1 MTPKVKIFEMS
12 FQIPQRDTG
21 RCEVAERS
29 SGLPHKK
36 LGFRGTRP
44 NPHFAQ
50 NGPIAP
56 KIPWMLS
63 PLYNNNS
70 KFISSRQVQSVKQTE
85 YKQRVLIIAYR
96 RLPESYKLSMLAT
109 YDT

>member
-50 NGPIAP
+50 NGRIAP

-63 PLYNNNS
+63 PLYMS
-70 KFISSRQVQSVKQTE
+70 TYTEYGPDRLRFAGLIPVRLIFRPQLTIIRISS
-85 YKQRVLIIAYR
+85 
-96 RLPESYKLSMLAT
+96 LS
-109 YDT
+109 